1 MPRVDFSKRNFFI
14 GPETQRTYYRV
25 NGINLHNGV
34 IGYNSEN
41 RVLIVNDE
49 DEKLSHQ
56 ENVEERPEAVDV
68 LSAPKL
74 NGCHFILIKSKQ
86 NPHLFAMAHI
96 DPQDDE
102 RQMYTELLQKFTP
115 GDELD
120 VVFCAGFSGNTKLLG
135 QISKEKGYNLSSI
148 RTIPFNFDV
157 ETFVTFGEPKS
168 VHFHFIPS
176 DDELIIYSETYSPT
190 GKPAIHIST
199 NVFGNA
205 PSPIEFHKLEIFAD
219 KSLTQRALSSP
230 NEFETILPALT
241 GKFLLDH
248 PKSRLYSYETC
259 PDSIAE
265 SIEEKKAKAI
275 QLGFDFEAKTR
286 SQDLKIEDEIKAEI
300 PAKDVVAHST
310 GKCNFKK

>member
-1 MPRVDFSKRNFFI
+1 MPKVDFSERNFFM
-14 GPETQRTYYRV
+14 GPETQRIYYRV

-34 IGYNSEN
+34 VGYNSDN
-41 RVLIVNDE
+41 RDLIVSDE
-49 DEKLSHQ
+49 DDKLSHQ
-56 ENVEERPEAVDV
+56 ENVKKRPEAVDV

-96 DPQDDE
+96 EPKDDE
-102 RQMYTELLQKFTP
+102 RQMYQELLQKFPP

-120 VVFCAGFSGNTKLLG
+120 VVFCGGFSGNTEHLA
-135 QISKEKGYNLSSI
+135 QISQEKGYNLSSI
-148 RTIPFNFDV
+148 RTIPFNFGV

-230 NEFETILPALT
+230 NEFVTILPALT
-241 GKFLLDH
+241 GKFLSDH

-259 PDSIAE
+259 PDQIAE
-265 SIEEKKAKAI
+265 RIEEKKLAAI
-275 QLGFDFEAKTR
+275 DMGLDFEAKAR
-286 SQDLKIEDEIKAEI
+286 SQDFKIENEIKADD
-300 PAKDVVAHST
+300 ADDNDFSHRK
-310 GKCNFKK
+310 